1 MRPPNRAAS
10 NAVTLLTS
18 LIAGLSVGS
27 AQATSPPDSW
37 TNERVIECDGAE
49 VRTFLTPAGFGTPFN
64 IVGSSE
70 LIIPKYVQVTIDGDT
85 FTTVDVPGFN
95 PNGPHVVACAYTD
108 PRGFLVE
115 FLGIRT
121 GTP

>member
-1 MRPPNRAAS
+1 MKARLRPRAVS
-10 NAVTLLTS
+10 LTVTLLTA
-18 LIAGLSVGS
+18 LIAIGP
-27 AQATSPPDSW
+27 ARATSPPDSW
-37 TNERVIECDGAE
+37 VNERIIECDGVE

-70 LIIPKYVQVTIDGDT
+70 VIIPKFVQVTIDGDT
-85 FTTVDVPGFN
+85 FTTVNIPGFD
-95 PNGPHVVACAYTD
+95 PKGLHVVACAYTD

-121 GTP
+121 GKP